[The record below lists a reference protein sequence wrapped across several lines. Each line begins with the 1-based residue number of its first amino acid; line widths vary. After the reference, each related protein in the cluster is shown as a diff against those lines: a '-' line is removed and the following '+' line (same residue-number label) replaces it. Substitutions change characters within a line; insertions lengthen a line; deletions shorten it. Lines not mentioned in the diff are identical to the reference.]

1 MRYRFG
7 PCELVPASHEF
18 MVDGKA
24 RPIEPQVFDLIRAF
38 VENPGRLFS
47 HDDLIQLIW
56 DGRIVSD
63 SAINAR
69 ISAARS
75 AIGDTG
81 AQQTLIKTV
90 PRRGYRFVGSVEILQ
105 APESTQTPLPPRG
118 AEAQRVRLCTAR
130 DGTAIAFATTGQG
143 QPFVRAGHW
152 LTHLEHDWHSPVWRP
167 FLDEL
172 DRHFQVTRYDQR
184 GNGLSDRKVAGWD
197 LDDFV
202 ADLEAVV
209 DAAGLERFVLY
220 GTSQGAPIAVS
231 YAARNPER
239 VSHLILHGGYVR
251 GRLVRPDPSEREQG
265 EALLALIRH
274 GWGKAGS
281 PFLRAFTSMYIPDG
295 TREQID
301 SLIELQRITT
311 TPENAAALRA
321 AVDRIDVSDLLRR
334 VASPTMILHA
344 CDDGVQPLDE
354 GRALA
359 AGIPGAELVMLD
371 SANHTILSHEPAWS
385 TLFDTILRFTG
396 VADYPA
402 G

>member
-7 PCELVPASHEF
+7 SCELVPASHEF
-18 MVDGKA
+18 KVDGKA
-24 RPIEPQVFDLIRAF
+24 RAIEPQVFDLIRAF

-47 HDDLIQLIW
+47 HNDLIQAIW
-56 DGRIVSD
+56 GGRIVSD

-69 ISAARS
+69 ISVARS

-81 AQQTLIKTV
+81 AEQTLIRTV
-90 PRRGYRFVGSVEILQ
+90 PRRGYRFVGAVETLETANT
-105 APESTQTPLPPRG
+105 APTCAPAS
-118 AEAQRVRLCTAR
+118 AADAQRVRFCSTS

-152 LTHLEHDWHSPVWRP
+152 LTHLEHDAHSPVWRP

-184 GNGLSDRKVAGWD
+184 GNGLSDRTVTGWE

-231 YAARNPER
+231 YAARHPDR
-239 VSHLILHGGYVR
+239 VSHLILHGGFAR
-251 GRLVRPDPSEREQG
+251 GRLVRPDASEREQG

-295 TREQID
+295 TRAQID
-301 SLIELQRITT
+301 SLIELQQITT

-321 AVDRIDVSDLLRR
+321 AVDRFDVSHLLSRIL
-334 VASPTMILHA
+334 APTLVLHA
-344 CDDGVQPLDE
+344 RNDGVQPLDE

-359 AGIPGAELVMLD
+359 AGIHGAELVMLD

-396 VADYPA
+396 TDDRPT